1 MELIRILKRTAQ
13 SRIEFIRD
21 LVALLQSEEF
31 TSNEVF
37 FKDAVDELYYALRE
51 EVVGKGRK
59 DLADAYEKAVVL
71 RTLVLEG
78 EVQPERLLEG
88 ILEGLR

>member
-51 EVVGKGRK
+51 EVIGKGRK

-78 EVQPERLLEG
+78 EVQPKRLLEG